1 MTRSDIFTVIESN
14 VRKIVENTEGL
25 EITEQMSLR
34 DLGADSLQIVEV
46 VSRSMKELR
55 LKVPRTDL
63 MGAQN
68 LKELVDLFEKASAPA
83 PIRQE

>member
-1 MTRSDIFTVIESN
+1 M
-14 VRKIVENTEGL
+14 
-25 EITEQMSLR
+25 R

-63 MGAQN
+63 SRASN
-68 LKELVDLFEKASAPA
+68 LRDLVDLFEKAAA
-83 PIRQE
+83 ERT

>member
-1 MTRSDIFTVIESN
+1 VTRSEILAVVKTNIY
-14 VRKIVENTEGL
+14 KIVEEAQSI
-25 EITEQMSLR
+25 EIREEMNMR

-63 MGAQN
+63 MKAKN
-68 LKELVDLFEKASAPA
+68 INDLIDLFERAQINPTRS
-83 PIRQE
+83 